1 MHLDRGFVSPYFATN
16 VEKMI
21 CEMEDPFILL
31 TTKKITNINQIL
43 KILEGAARSGHPLF
57 IVADDIEG
65 EALTTLIL
73 NRMRGTSKV
82 CAIKAPGFGE
92 DNRFE
97 ILKDIA
103 VLTNSQPIVDETGDY
118 LEDVELISGVIGSA
132 KRIIVGKNSTTIF
145 DGAGDK
151 ADVTARI
158 NFIESQILEADSEY
172 AKEKLQARVEQLLGT
187 HPV

>member
-43 KILEGAARSGHPLF
+43 KILEGAAKSGHPLF

-65 EALTTLIL
+65 EALSTLII
-73 NRMRGTSKV
+73 NRIQGRLKV
-82 CAIKAPGFGE
+82 CAIKAPGFG
-92 DNRFE
+92 DNRVE
-97 ILKDIA
+97 ILEDIA
-103 VLTNSQPIVDETGDY
+103 VLTNSQPIIDETGDY
-118 LEDVELISGVIGSA
+118 LEDVELIPGMIGSA
-132 KRIIVGKNSTTIF
+132 KRIIVGKDSTTIF

>member
-1 MHLDRGFVSPYFATN
+1 MMHLNRGFVSPSFATN
-16 VEKMI
+16 AEKMI

-31 TTKKITNINQIL
+31 TTKKITNISQIL
-43 KILEGAARSGHPLF
+43 RLLEWTVKSGRPLF

-65 EALTTLIL
+65 EALTTLIM
-73 NRMRGTSKV
+73 NRIQGRLKV
-82 CAIKAPGFGE
+82 CAIKAPGFG
-92 DNRFE
+92 DKRFE

-103 VLTNSQPIVDETGDY
+103 VLTNAQLITDETGDC
-118 LEDVELISGVIGSA
+118 LEELALIPGVIGSA
-132 KRIIVGKNSTTIF
+132 KRIIVGKDSTTIV

-172 AKEKLQARVEQLLGT
+172 DKEKLQARVEQLLGT
-187 HPV
+187 NPV